1 MKKPLLLL
9 LATCA
14 YGLAVAGDDR
24 PTVLSGDV
32 AVRTELGG
40 ITVVVDTDR
49 DGFPD
54 HRFHLQMTEV
64 PIDDPVDY
72 FFEDAQVTHAK
83 HALYVTATHEPVTL
97 ALTLEGAV
105 AVPRDV
111 TRRVAGVG
119 LSHELAQQPPDIA
132 PGIAPDTAPRRPSRV
147 AGNPEQDPDPIE
159 GGGGGAAVSC
169 PTGGRGTTSCES
181 SRRGCSCSVSC
192 PPGSYACCS
201 CTRCK
206 CYLN

>member
-1 MKKPLLLL
+1 MPSTVKKLFLLLVAIFAL
-9 LATCA
+9 PLFSDERP
-14 YGLAVAGDDR
+14 AVY
-24 PTVLSGDV
+24 SGDV

-40 ITVVVDTDR
+40 VTVVVDTDR

-64 PIDDPVDY
+64 PVDDPVEY
-72 FFEDAQVTHAK
+72 FFQNAQVTHTK
-83 HALYVTATHEPVTL
+83 TALYVTATDEPVTL
-97 ALTLEGAV
+97 ALTIDRTAT
-105 AVPRDV
+105 VPRDI

-119 LSHELAQQPPDIA
+119 LSHELAEQPPA
-132 PGIAPDTAPRRPSRV
+132 SPGRRPSRV
-147 AGNPEQDPDPIE
+147 TGNPEQDPDPIDGT
-159 GGGGGAAVSC
+159 GGTSAVSC

-181 SRRGCSCSVSC
+181 SCPGFSCSVSC
-192 PPGSYACCS
+192 SVGYYACCS